1 MNADFINK
9 KHIQLTFLF
18 NFAIMLRINKKRR
31 PLFWFYILVSYVLL
45 QFVWWSYLM
54 INLNNEEVRLKN
66 EINLLKGESQEEIIS
81 KGNELNERLHKRWL
95 MITGEGLV
103 FMSLLVAGIFQ
114 VRETFKK
121 EEELSLHQKN
131 FLLSITHELKSPI
144 ASAKLQLQ
152 TLLKHE
158 LNRDKQKEI
167 IASAIKDT
175 ERLNNLVEN
184 ILTAAKIE
192 NNVYSIQKENCN
204 FSEYI
209 ADIVN
214 NSIKSFHHKQEIKV
228 HIEPNIEL
236 PVDKMSFSS
245 IVVNLLENAIKYSPE
260 NSTIQIDL
268 KKQDGHVLL
277 SIKDEG
283 IGIPEEAKKMIFQK
297 FYRMGNEE
305 TRKTKGTGLG
315 LFIVNYLVKQHN
327 GTIMVKDNK
336 PKGSI
341 FEVEFVS

>member
-1 MNADFINK
+1 
-9 KHIQLTFLF
+9 
-18 NFAIMLRINKKRR
+18 MLNISKKRR

-103 FMSLLVAGIFQ
+103 FMSLLGAGIFQ
-114 VRETFKK
+114 VRKTFKK
-121 EEELSLHQKN
+121 EEELSLNQKN

-167 IASAIKDT
+167 ITNAIRDT

-184 ILTAAKIE
+184 ILMAAKIE
-192 NNVYSIQKENCN
+192 NNVYNVLRENCN
-204 FSEYI
+204 LSEYVTE
-209 ADIVN
+209 IVN
-214 NSIKSFHHKQEIKV
+214 NSITSFRHKQNINV

-236 PVDKMSFSS
+236 PIDKMSFSS
-245 IVVNLLENAIKYSPE
+245 IIINLLENAIKYSPE

-268 KKQDGHVLL
+268 RKQDGHVLL

-283 IGIPEEAKKMIFQK
+283 VGIPEDAKKMIFQK

-315 LFIVNYLVKQHN
+315 LFIVNYLVKQHK
-327 GTIMVKDNK
+327 GTIAVKDHI

-341 FEVEFVS
+341 FELDFVS